1 MELHKNVFAGARSG
15 TGFRKMPLFIFIL
28 LMVCTIIGTVGP
40 TLAKSTGSNKKNTD
54 PALKAVFE
62 TIAAKEAERDAVR
75 FADIEKNLSELEKKW
90 GIQMMGLRTSA
101 AGYMLDW
108 RFRVLDPEKAFPLL
122 RRNIDRYLV
131 VEKSGAV
138 LRVPFTAKLGSM
150 RATVRTANMIKRY
163 KIYAGLF
170 ANPGQHVKPG
180 DKVSLVVGNFIA
192 DDMLVQ

>member
-1 MELHKNVFAGARSG
+1 MEKNRNLFAGARSG
-15 TGFRKMPLFIFIL
+15 SGSRKMPLFVFTL
-28 LMVCTIIGTVGP
+28 LMVYAIVGTAGP
-40 TLAKSTGSNKKNTD
+40 ALAKSSGSDKKHTD
-54 PALKAVFE
+54 PALQAVFE
-62 TIAAKEAERDAVR
+62 TIAAKEAERDAAR
-75 FADIEKNLSELEKKW
+75 FSGIEKNLSELEKKW

-122 RRNIDRYLV
+122 RRHINRYLV

-150 RATVRTANMIKRY
+150 RATVRTANMVKQY

-180 DKVSLVVGNFIA
+180 DVVSLVIGNFIA
-192 DDMLVQ
+192 SNVVVQ